1 MKIAVISDTH
11 DNIRNLERVLKQIEE
26 KVKIVIHCGDYC
38 APFISAM
45 LAKLGLPIY
54 GCLGNVDGDQK
65 GLAELGG
72 TNFNLVPLYGEF
84 GQVELDK
91 RKIAYCHY
99 PKLANLL
106 AKSGEFDA
114 VFYGHTHS
122 SENKRVNKTLLLNPG
137 AVCGITAGVILGFDK
152 KHKPASYTIYDTQT
166 NSAEI
171 IEIT

>member
-1 MKIAVISDTH
+1 MRIAVISDTH
-11 DNIRNLERVLKQIEE
+11 DNIQNLEKVLRRIDG
-26 KVKIVIHCGDYC
+26 KVDIIIHCGDYC

-45 LAKLGLPIY
+45 LVKLGLPTY

-65 GLAELGG
+65 GLTELGG
-72 TNFNLVPLYGEF
+72 GNFNLVPLYGEY
-84 GQVELDK
+84 GQVKLDE

-106 AKSGEFDA
+106 AKNGEFDA
-114 VFYGHTHS
+114 VFYGHNHTA
-122 SENKRVNKTLLLNPG
+122 ENKKVNNTLLLNPG

-152 KHKPASYTIYDTQT
+152 KHKPASYAIYDTKT

-171 IEIT
+171 VKI